1 MSSIQEKG
9 FDPREY
15 WKLLLRKRWLLIIP
29 FFTVTLVSFSGS
41 FLLPRQY
48 KSSTTVLISESRLL
62 SRPLENLVPG
72 VTPGRS
78 SQDERGQRLA
88 TITNQ
93 IISTGFLKRLIY
105 NLNLNQNPQATGEA
119 RRVKSKFPEISEEE
133 LVEKIVIEDLRKKI
147 SVGFKGENLVEITVY
162 SDKPKLAADMAKNLA
177 QIFIDESLRYEL
189 LGVRGALDFSDE
201 QLAIYKKRLE
211 EAENRLREYKEKTL
225 KSNVDQDI
233 ASDPN
238 VGTIISVIDATKLE
252 IKELEDQN
260 NFLKDSLTRLK
271 TSNLSL
277 PVSDKLKNLKGQLFS
292 SMNEYVPLLTK
303 YSWRDAKVLTLTEKT
318 KTYLDQIE
326 EEVKA
331 ISQSQKGKL
340 SAEVLTLL
348 ESYTINDINLS
359 FLREKLRVLNLAVER
374 IKERIARTPYQ
385 EQTLRNLQQEVESY
399 RGIYEMFVSQ
409 SQGSQISQQV
419 QQAEAQNRFR
429 VIEPASIPLSPVKPN
444 RVKIT
449 LLGCLL
455 GLALGG
461 GSVILSEFFDTS
473 FKKVE
478 EVEEYLDLKVLGT
491 VPRIEHLEKLNMNKR
506 RTLR

>member
-78 SQDERGQRLA
+78 SQEERGQRLA

-211 EAENRLREYKEKTL
+211 EAENRL
-225 KSNVDQDI
+225 
-233 ASDPN
+233 
-238 VGTIISVIDATKLE
+238 
-252 IKELEDQN
+252 
-260 NFLKDSLTRLK
+260 
-271 TSNLSL
+271 
-277 PVSDKLKNLKGQLFS
+277 
-292 SMNEYVPLLTK
+292 
-303 YSWRDAKVLTLTEKT
+303 
-318 KTYLDQIE
+318 
-326 EEVKA
+326 
-331 ISQSQKGKL
+331 
-340 SAEVLTLL
+340 
-348 ESYTINDINLS
+348 
-359 FLREKLRVLNLAVER
+359 
-374 IKERIARTPYQ
+374 
-385 EQTLRNLQQEVESY
+385 
-399 RGIYEMFVSQ
+399 
-409 SQGSQISQQV
+409 
-419 QQAEAQNRFR
+419 
-429 VIEPASIPLSPVKPN
+429 
-444 RVKIT
+444 
-449 LLGCLL
+449 
-455 GLALGG
+455 
-461 GSVILSEFFDTS
+461 
-473 FKKVE
+473 
-478 EVEEYLDLKVLGT
+478 
-491 VPRIEHLEKLNMNKR
+491 
-506 RTLR
+506 

>member
-1 MSSIQEKG
+1 MSSIQEKE
-9 FDPREY
+9 FDLREY

-72 VTPGRS
+72 VTQGRS
-78 SQDERGQRLA
+78 SQEERGQRLA

-105 NLNLNQNPQATGEA
+105 NLNLNQNPQAIGEA

-133 LVEKIVIEDLRKKI
+133 LVEKILIEDLRKRI

-177 QIFIDESLRYEL
+177 QIFIDESLRFEL

-201 QLAIYKKRLE
+201 QLAIYKKRSE

-225 KSNVDQDI
+225 KSNVDQNI
-233 ASDPN
+233 ASDTN
-238 VGTIISVIDATKLE
+238 IGAIISVIDATKME

-260 NFLKDSLTRLK
+260 SFLKDKLTGIK

-277 PVSDKLKNLKGQLFS
+277 PVSDKLKSLKEQLFS
-292 SMNEYVPLLTK
+292 SVAGYVPILTK
-303 YSWRDAKVLTLTEKT
+303 YSWRDAKVLTLTERT
-318 KTYLDQIE
+318 KTFLDQIE
-326 EEVKA
+326 EEVKT

-340 SAEVLTLL
+340 SSEVLSLL
-348 ESYTINDINLS
+348 ESYTTNDINLS
-359 FLREKLRVLNLAVER
+359 FLREKLRVLNLAVEG

-385 EQTLRNLQQEVESY
+385 EQTLRNLQQDVE
-399 RGIYEMFVSQ
+399 
-409 SQGSQISQQV
+409 
-419 QQAEAQNRFR
+419 
-429 VIEPASIPLSPVKPN
+429 
-444 RVKIT
+444 T
-449 LLGCLL
+449 
-455 GLALGG
+455 
-461 GSVILSEFFDTS
+461 
-473 FKKVE
+473 
-478 EVEEYLDLKVLGT
+478 
-491 VPRIEHLEKLNMNKR
+491 
-506 RTLR
+506 

>member
-1 MSSIQEKG
+1 
-9 FDPREY
+9 
-15 WKLLLRKRWLLIIP
+15 
-29 FFTVTLVSFSGS
+29 
-41 FLLPRQY
+41 
-48 KSSTTVLISESRLL
+48 
-62 SRPLENLVPG
+62 
-72 VTPGRS
+72 
-78 SQDERGQRLA
+78 
-88 TITNQ
+88 
-93 IISTGFLKRLIY
+93 
-105 NLNLNQNPQATGEA
+105 
-119 RRVKSKFPEISEEE
+119 
-133 LVEKIVIEDLRKKI
+133 
-147 SVGFKGENLVEITVY
+147 
-162 SDKPKLAADMAKNLA
+162 
-177 QIFIDESLRYEL
+177 
-189 LGVRGALDFSDE
+189 
-201 QLAIYKKRLE
+201 
-211 EAENRLREYKEKTL
+211 EKTL

-260 NFLKDSLTRLK
+260 NFLKDGLTRLK

-340 SAEVLTLL
+340 SAEVLTLF

>member
-1 MSSIQEKG
+1 MSAFQEKG
-9 FDPREY
+9 FDLREY

-29 FFTVTLVSFSGS
+29 FFTVTLASFSGS

-72 VTPGRS
+72 VTQGRS
-78 SQDERGQRLA
+78 PQEERGQRLA

-105 NLNLNQNPQATGEA
+105 NLNLNQNPQAISEA
-119 RRVKSKFPEISEEE
+119 RRVKSKFPEISEDE
-133 LVEKIVIEDLRKKI
+133 LVEKILIEDLRKKI

-233 ASDPN
+233 VSDTN
-238 VGTIISVIDATKLE
+238 VGAIISVIDATKLE
-252 IKELEDQN
+252 IKELEDQSS
-260 NFLKDSLTRLK
+260 FLKDKLAGIK
-271 TSNLSL
+271 VSNMNL
-277 PVSDKLKNLKGQLFS
+277 PVSDKLKNLKDQLFS
-292 SMNEYVPLLTK
+292 SVTEYVPLLTK

-318 KTYLDQIE
+318 KSYLDQIE
-326 EEVKA
+326 EEVRT

-348 ESYTINDINLS
+348 ENYTINDINLG
-359 FLREKLRVLNLAVER
+359 FLREKLRVLNQAVEGV
-374 IKERIARTPYQ
+374 KGVIARTPYQ
-385 EQTLRNLQQEVESY
+385 EQTLRNLQQDVETY

-429 VIEPASIPLSPVKPN
+429 VIEPASIPLNPVKPN
-444 RVKIT
+444 RIKIT

-455 GLALGG
+455 GLAIGG

-478 EVEEYLDLKVLGT
+478 EVEEYLGLKVLGT
-491 VPRIEHLEKLNMNKR
+491 VPRIEHLGKLNLNKR
-506 RTLR
+506 EL